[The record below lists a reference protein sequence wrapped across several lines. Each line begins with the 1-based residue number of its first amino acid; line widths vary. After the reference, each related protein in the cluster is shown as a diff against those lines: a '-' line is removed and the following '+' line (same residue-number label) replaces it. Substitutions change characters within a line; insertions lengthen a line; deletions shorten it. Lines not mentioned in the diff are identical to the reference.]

1 VEDPLNTLP
10 ADHPVERQL
19 AAYNDH
25 DLERF
30 VACFA
35 PTCRLTRADGTVRA
49 EGHDELLQIYTPVFA
64 IEGRRAEIVARIVVG
79 HWVVDHERVWNA
91 AGESFDALMTYHL
104 LDGEIVEMRGLD

>member
-1 VEDPLNTLP
+1 MTALP

-25 DLERF
+25 DLGRF

-35 PTCRLTRADGTVRA
+35 PACRLTKADGTVRA
-49 EGHDELLQIYTPVFA
+49 EGTDELRRIYTPVFA
-64 IEGRRAEIVARIVVG
+64 IEGRRAEVVNRIVVG
-79 HWVVDHERVWNA
+79 DWVVDHERVHSA

-104 LDGEIVEMRGLD
+104 VDGEIVEMRSLD